1 MGRKVA
7 TRDSRIAEIAKKQY
21 GVVSLDQLRRLD
33 LNSKAVRS
41 RMDAGRLHRV
51 HRGVYAVGHVALSFE
66 GRCMAAVLAVGRGS
80 ARPGSALDHWGTAV
94 SHRSAAVMWELLP
107 VAGDSI
113 DVVVAGTG
121 GRARRDG
128 IRVHRSRSLVV
139 GDVTLRQAVPV
150 TTPARTIEDLRSA
163 LAAGRADS
171 VSARELR
178 KAVRQADVLGLPL
191 GGSHRRDRTRSDLE
205 QEFLRICRRHR
216 LLRPAVNVR
225 VGPHLVDFLWQDPK
239 LIVETDSYLYHRG
252 EAAFQEDRER
262 DLDLRSRGYD
272 VIRLS
277 ERQIDDEP
285 ARVAETLVA
294 VLSTG

>member
-21 GVVSLDQLRRLD
+21 GVVSLDQLRRLG
-33 LNSKAVRS
+33 LSSKAVRS
-41 RMDAGRLHRV
+41 RVDAGRLHRV
-51 HRGVYAVGHVALSFE
+51 HRGVYAVGHLALSFE

-80 ARPGSALDHWGTAV
+80 ARPGSILDHWGAAV
-94 SHRSAAVMWELLP
+94 SHRSAAVLWELLP
-107 VAGDSI
+107 IADDSV
-113 DVVVAGTG
+113 DLVVAGVG

-128 IRVHRSRSLVV
+128 IRLHRSRTLVV

-150 TTPARTIEDLRSA
+150 TTPARTIADLRLA
-163 LAAGRADS
+163 LTAGRAGS

-191 GGSHRRDRTRSDLE
+191 GVGHRGDRTRSDLE
-205 QEFLRICRRHR
+205 QEFLRLCRRHR
-216 LLRPAVNVR
+216 LPRPEVNVPI
-225 VGPHLVDFLWQDPK
+225 GPYLVDFIWKDRK

-252 EAAFQEDRER
+252 KLAFQEDRER
-262 DLDLRSRGYD
+262 DLDLRRRGYD

-277 ERQIDDEP
+277 ERQIDDES

-294 VLSTG
+294 VLSAS